1 MKLKEIFNSKLADEW
16 RFLKF
21 GRVAIPLIALLI
33 TLAML
38 VGSSIA
44 WLTTNRNLGSNDMDM
59 AIAIDDTSAIYKV
72 YMCDLDTQKG
82 IDRVKIS
89 EDSDEYEEITLYN
102 LEMNQYDT
110 IFKVQNKYTPAFAQI
125 NITRVSSMPESG
137 TVYLTIDR
145 DINISGMTADGEL
158 TPNVS
163 SVMRFTAFIDSSK
176 GDIEKTNAND
186 LYFHINKESFF
197 EEVKNYEGDKPHSKT
212 FATHGSDKSQE
223 GHAHTKADSIT
234 IAVEYKETDWYVKDG
249 HQTLN
254 VYLYITYDVP
264 QLQCFLQERSGDKIS
279 LEDTDYEMAND
290 LKKVTVSYE
299 KSTN

>member
-1 MKLKEIFNSKLADEW
+1 
-16 RFLKF
+16 
-21 GRVAIPLIALLI
+21 
-33 TLAML
+33 ML
-38 VGSSIA
+38 VASSVA
-44 WLTTNRNLGSNDMDM
+44 WLTAKRDLSAEKIDMGL
-59 AIAIDDTSAIYKV
+59 AIDDTSAVYKV
-72 YMCDLDTQKG
+72 YMCDLDTQQG
-82 IDRVKIS
+82 IDRIKIS

-145 DINISGMTADGEL
+145 DINISGMTNDGEL

-163 SVMRFTAFIDSSK
+163 SVMRFTALIDSSQEDLK
-176 GDIEKTNAND
+176 KTNAND
-186 LYFHINKESFF
+186 LYFHINTESFF

-234 IAVEYKETDWYVKDG
+234 IAVEYKESDWYTKDG

-254 VYLYITYDVP
+254 VYLYITYDVS

>member
-1 MKLKEIFNSKLADEW
+1 MNRIFK
-16 RFLKF
+16 
-21 GRVAIPLIALLI
+21 GRSASSIRLVLSLIAVVV
-33 TLAML
+33 TFCML
-38 VGSSIA
+38 VASSVA
-44 WLTTNRNLGSNDMDM
+44 WLTAKRDLSAEKIDMGL
-59 AIAIDDTSAIYKV
+59 AIDDTSAVYKV
-72 YMCDLDTQKG
+72 YMCDLDTQQG
-82 IDRVKIS
+82 IDRIKIS

-145 DINISGMTADGEL
+145 DINISGMTNDGEL

-163 SVMRFTAFIDSSK
+163 SVMRFTALIDSSQE
-176 GDIEKTNAND
+176 DLTKTNAND
-186 LYFHINKESFF
+186 LYFHINTESFF
-197 EEVKNYEGDKPHSKT
+197 EEVKNYDGDKPHSKT

-234 IAVEYKETDWYVKDG
+234 IAVEYKESDWYTKDG

-254 VYLYITYDVP
+254 VYLYITYDVS

>member
-1 MKLKEIFNSKLADEW
+1 MNRIFK
-16 RFLKF
+16 
-21 GRVAIPLIALLI
+21 GRSASSICLVLSLIAVVV
-33 TLAML
+33 TFCML
-38 VGSSIA
+38 VASSVA
-44 WLTTNRNLGSNDMDM
+44 WLTAKRDLSAEKIDMGL
-59 AIAIDDTSAIYKV
+59 AIDDTSAVYKV
-72 YMCDLDTQKG
+72 YMCDLDTQQG
-82 IDRVKIS
+82 IDRIKIS

-145 DINISGMTADGEL
+145 DINISGMTNDGEL

-163 SVMRFTAFIDSSK
+163 SVMRFTALIDSSQE
-176 GDIEKTNAND
+176 DLTKTNAND
-186 LYFHINKESFF
+186 LYFHINTESFF
-197 EEVKNYEGDKPHSKT
+197 EEVKDYEGDKPHSKT

-234 IAVEYKETDWYVKDG
+234 IAVEYKESDWYTNDG

-254 VYLYITYDVP
+254 VYLYITYDVS

>member
-1 MKLKEIFNSKLADEW
+1 MNRIFK
-16 RFLKF
+16 
-21 GRVAIPLIALLI
+21 GRSASSICLVLSLIAVVV
-33 TLAML
+33 TFCML
-38 VGSSIA
+38 VASSVA
-44 WLTTNRNLGSNDMDM
+44 WLTAKRDLSAEKIDMGL
-59 AIAIDDTSAIYKV
+59 AIDDTSAVYKV
-72 YMCDLDTQKG
+72 YMCDLDTQQG
-82 IDRVKIS
+82 IDRIKIS

-145 DINISGMTADGEL
+145 DINISGMTNDGEL

-163 SVMRFTAFIDSSK
+163 SVMRFTALIDSSQE
-176 GDIEKTNAND
+176 DLTKTNAND
-186 LYFHINKESFF
+186 LYFHINTESFF
-197 EEVKNYEGDKPHSKT
+197 EEVKDYEGDKPHSKT

-234 IAVEYKETDWYVKDG
+234 IAVEYKESDWYTKDG

-254 VYLYITYDVP
+254 VYLYITYDVS

>member
-1 MKLKEIFNSKLADEW
+1 MNRIFK
-16 RFLKF
+16 
-21 GRVAIPLIALLI
+21 GRSASSIRLVLSLIAVVV
-33 TLAML
+33 TFCML
-38 VGSSIA
+38 VASSVA
-44 WLTTNRNLGSNDMDM
+44 WLTAKRDLSAEKIDMGL
-59 AIAIDDTSAIYKV
+59 AIDDTSAVYKV
-72 YMCDLDTQKG
+72 YMCDLDTQQG
-82 IDRVKIS
+82 IDRIKIS

-145 DINISGMTADGEL
+145 DINISGMTDDGDL
-158 TPNVS
+158 APNVS
-163 SVMRFTAFIDSSK
+163 SVMRFTALIDSSQE
-176 GDIEKTNAND
+176 DLTKTNAND
-186 LYFHINKESFF
+186 LYFHINTESFF

-234 IAVEYKETDWYVKDG
+234 IAVEYKESDWYTKDG

-254 VYLYITYDVP
+254 VYLYITYDVS

>member
-1 MKLKEIFNSKLADEW
+1 MNRIFK
-16 RFLKF
+16 
-21 GRVAIPLIALLI
+21 GRSASSIRLVLSLIAVVV
-33 TLAML
+33 TFCML
-38 VGSSIA
+38 VASSVA
-44 WLTTNRNLGSNDMDM
+44 WLTAKRDLSAEKIDMGL
-59 AIAIDDTSAIYKV
+59 AIDDTSAVYKV
-72 YMCDLDTQKG
+72 YMCDLDTQQG
-82 IDRVKIS
+82 IDRIKIS

-145 DINISGMTADGEL
+145 DINISGMTNDGEL

-163 SVMRFTAFIDSSK
+163 SVMRFTALIDSSQEDLK
-176 GDIEKTNAND
+176 KTNAND
-186 LYFHINKESFF
+186 LYFHINTESFF

-234 IAVEYKETDWYVKDG
+234 IAVEYKESDWYTKDG

-254 VYLYITYDVP
+254 VYLYITYDVS